1 MEEWLGEHRKENIE
15 SCSINV
21 VGNGMEGLRV
31 SRADH
36 NGGAGED
43 EAKKRSLE
51 ESVSVARGERGTKA
65 IATRTVADMS

>member
-1 MEEWLGEHRKENIE
+1 MGWRA
-15 SCSINV
+15 
-21 VGNGMEGLRV
+21 LRV

-51 ESVSVARGERGTKA
+51 ESVSVARGEGGTEA
-65 IATRTVADMS
+65 IAIRTVADMS

>member
-1 MEEWLGEHRKENIE
+1 M
-15 SCSINV
+15 
-21 VGNGMEGLRV
+21 

-51 ESVSVARGERGTKA
+51 ESVSVARGEGGTKA